1 MNRRAFLKQVKTG
14 SIALASLPVLDALA
28 PPASAQQEG
37 SLVRWDILSIDFSTT
52 PLTGNPGGVAFAS
65 FDADH
70 KIKFTGTGSFIAPAS
85 GGTSSHANG
94 GGTWET
100 FGPGGV
106 STGRGIYEV
115 RKLLSWQF
123 ANFQS
128 AGPVIDNIGDPKE
141 AANGNALIAIEYSD
155 GSEGILGVGC
165 HGGGAPDGIQEGVI
179 VTKGF
184 VTYWTREAPAPGVD
198 ANRTTFHVS

>member
-70 KIKFTGTGSFIAPAS
+70 KIKFTGSGSFIAPEG
-85 GGTSSHANG
+85 GGTSSHVNG
-94 GGTWET
+94 GGTWQT

-106 STGRGIYEV
+106 STGSGTYEV
-115 RKLLSWQF
+115 KKLLSWQF
-123 ANFQS
+123 ATFQN
-128 AGPVIDNIGDPKE
+128 GGTNIDEIDDPRHG
-141 AANGNALIAIEYSD
+141 ADGNAILLIEYSD
-155 GSEGILGVGC
+155 GSEGILGIGC
-165 HGGGAPDGIQEGVI
+165 DGAPNPVGILEGI
-179 VTKGF
+179 IATKGYL
-184 VTYWTREAPAPGVD
+184 TYWNREPPVAGVD
-198 ANRTTFHVS
+198 ANRTDFHVS